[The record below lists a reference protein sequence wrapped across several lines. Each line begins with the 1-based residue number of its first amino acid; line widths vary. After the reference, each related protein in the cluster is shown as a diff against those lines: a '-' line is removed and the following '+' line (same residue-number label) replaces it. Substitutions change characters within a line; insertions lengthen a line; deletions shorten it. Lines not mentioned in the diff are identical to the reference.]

1 VTLLAVCGLQREAAL
16 ITGPEVSPV
25 AGAGRRARLEALLAR
40 AGPAEAVVSFGL
52 AGALDPALAP
62 GDWVVATE
70 VAADREI
77 LPTDPAWTQALI
89 ARLQPRGRGRIL
101 GADAMLLRAT
111 DKAAARAGSG
121 ALAVDMESHLAA
133 REAIRRGVPFA
144 AIRVISDDAHRD
156 LPAAVRVGLDP
167 EGRMALGA
175 VLWALAGDPR
185 QLPGLI
191 RTGRDANRAFRALAD
206 GRHLLGPRICLPDL
220 GQLPFDVG

>member
-16 ITGPEVSPV
+16 IASPEVTPV
-25 AGAGRRARLEALLAR
+25 AGGGRRARLEAMLVR

-62 GDWVVATE
+62 GDWVVATQVTGDGE
-70 VAADREI
+70 V
-77 LPTDPAWTQALI
+77 LPTDAAWTRALI

-101 GADAMLLRAT
+101 GVDAMLLRAA
-111 DKAAARAGSG
+111 DKATAYAGSG
-121 ALAVDMESHLAA
+121 ALAVDMESHVAA

-156 LPAAVRVGLDP
+156 LPAAVGVGLDP
-167 EGRMALGA
+167 EGRMALGP
-175 VLWALAGDPR
+175 VLWALARDPR

-191 RTGRDANRAFRALAD
+191 RTGRDAGRAFRALAD
-206 GRHLLGPRICLPDL
+206 GRHLLGPRIGLPDL
-220 GQLPFDVG
+220 GQLALDVG